1 MNIEILEEAA
11 SQCAHNLFRLKYPD
25 LDATQATKQLDEC
38 TTDAVFIINNFMRIS
53 ANLAIKAQQEDE
65 DQDDLQT
72 KE

>member
-53 ANLAIKAQQEDE
+53 ANLAMKQVEE
-65 DQDDLQT
+65 SDDIQT
-72 KE
+72 EEQ